1 MFNFDLVQCGLAVL
15 FLMTAGEILSHKL
28 KAAVPAILISAVLFI
43 FLVWTDIFPSA
54 VIEDSGLTKLTPIA
68 IMFTVIGMGASTNPK
83 ELLNNWRVV
92 ALAAISYILQT
103 VILIFVISL
112 IFDRNTAFGSLPG
125 GAAVALIIQERAR
138 ELNYDH
144 IVALSVLIMSVQ
156 GLVTCPI
163 VSWMLRKEI
172 HRYQREGLLAK
183 ITSSDNSDHPVSHGN
198 HDTSLRV
205 KPTLASRYP
214 QSTYQSLFRLFITA
228 WIASRLQLLT
238 GVSQYVFCLLLG
250 VLFASIGLLPK
261 DEMERSKSQGLLSL
275 MMMTMVLNGFA
286 HTTPQMILNL
296 LFPLSCVL
304 LVDVCSVLLITS
316 VFGRL
321 FHFSQPM
328 SFSIGLNVTIG
339 FPLNLM
345 LSQDLIAA
353 MVKEPE
359 LQKFLHKEIASRMVI
374 AGFTSVTFLS
384 TVGAGLLV
392 KLMV

>member
-1 MFNFDLVQCGLAVL
+1 MLTFDLIQCGLAVL
-15 FLMTAGEILSHKL
+15 LLMTAGEILSHKT

-43 FLVWTDIFPSA
+43 TLVWTGIFPST
-54 VIEDSGLTKLTPIA
+54 VIETSGLTQLTPVA
-68 IMFTVIGMGASTNPK
+68 IMFTVIGMGASTNPR

-92 ALAAISYILQT
+92 VLAAVSYIIQT
-103 VILIFVISL
+103 AILIAVISML
-112 IFDRNTAFGSLPG
+112 FDRNTALGSLPG
-125 GAAVALIIQERAR
+125 GAAVALIVQERAR

-156 GLVTCPI
+156 GMVTCPI

-172 HRYQREGLLAK
+172 HRYQKDGLLQKALEENK
-183 ITSSDNSDHPVSHGN
+183 NRL
-198 HDTSLRV
+198 DTSANNNKV
-205 KPTLASRYP
+205 TLASRYP
-214 QSTYQSLFRLFITA
+214 ESTYQSLLRLFITA

-238 GVSQYVFCLLLG
+238 GISQYVFCLFLG
-250 VLFASIGLLPK
+250 VLLASIGLLPK
-261 DEMERSKSQGLLSL
+261 DEMARSKSQGLLSL
-275 MMMTMVLNGFA
+275 MMMTMILNGFA
-286 HTTPQMILNL
+286 HTTPQMILEL
-296 LFPLSCVL
+296 LIPLSCVL
-304 LVDVCSVLLITS
+304 LVDVLS
-316 VFGRL
+316 VFVITWFSGKL
-321 FHFSQPM
+321 LGFSQPM

-359 LQKFLHKEIASRMVI
+359 QQRFLHKEIAARMVI

-392 KLMV
+392 KFMR

>member
-43 FLVWTDIFPSA
+43 SLTWTGIFPPT

-172 HRYQREGLLAK
+172 HRYQRESLLAK
-183 ITSSDNSDHPVSHGN
+183 ITSSDKSDHPVNKGN

>member
-1 MFNFDLVQCGLAVL
+1 MFEFDLIQCGLAVL

-43 FLVWTDIFPSA
+43 SLIWTGIFPST
-54 VIEDSGLTKLTPIA
+54 VIEDSGLTKLTPVA
-68 IMFTVIGMGASTNPK
+68 IMFTLIGMGASTNPK
-83 ELLNNWRVV
+83 EFLNNWRVV
-92 ALAAISYILQT
+92 VLAAISYILQT

-112 IFDRNTAFGSLPG
+112 IFDRNTALGSLPG
-125 GAAVALIIQERAR
+125 GAAVALIIQERAY

-144 IVALSVLIMSVQ
+144 IAALSVLIMSVQ

-172 HRYQREGLLAK
+172 HRYQKNGLLANISVSNETITK
-183 ITSSDNSDHPVSHGN
+183 ITDGFS
-198 HDTSLRV
+198 
-205 KPTLASRYP
+205 KPTLDSRYSE
-214 QSTYQSLFRLFITA
+214 STYQSLLRLFLTA
-228 WIASRLQLLT
+228 WIASRLQILT
-238 GVSQYVFCLLLG
+238 GASQYVFCLLLG
-250 VLFASIGLLPK
+250 VLLASIGLLPK
-261 DEMERSKSQGLLSL
+261 DEIARSKSQGLLSL

-286 HTTPQMILNL
+286 NTTPQMIVNL

-304 LVDVCSVLLITS
+304 LADVFSVLLITS
-316 VFGRL
+316 IFGKL
-321 FHFSQPM
+321 LHFSQPM

-353 MVKEPE
+353 MVKDPD
-359 LQKFLHKEIASRMVI
+359 QQSFLHKEIAQRMVI

-392 KLMV
+392 KFMI